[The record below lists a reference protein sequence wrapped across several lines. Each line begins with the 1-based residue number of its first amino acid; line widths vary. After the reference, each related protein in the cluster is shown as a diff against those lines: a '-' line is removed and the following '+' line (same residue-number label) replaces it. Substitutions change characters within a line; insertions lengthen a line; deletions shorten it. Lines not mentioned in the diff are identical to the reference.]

1 MQPIIIDKK
10 IRFFRKNTLYVGEPF
25 ELSQFY
31 DKPLTNEILTE
42 ANAVIYAKMQDMRDE
57 LNIISAQGNT

>member
-1 MQPIIIDKK
+1 M
-10 IRFFRKNTLYVGEPF
+10 
-25 ELSQFY
+25 SQFY